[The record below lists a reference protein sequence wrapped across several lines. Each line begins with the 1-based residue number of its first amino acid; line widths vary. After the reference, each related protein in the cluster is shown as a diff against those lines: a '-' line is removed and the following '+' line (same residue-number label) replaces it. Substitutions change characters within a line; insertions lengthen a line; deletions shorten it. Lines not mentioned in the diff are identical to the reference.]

1 MCTFCAGRTQNEF
14 MDFNSLIQQYGLIA
28 IVAGAFLEGE
38 TIVLLAGAA
47 AHMGLLDI
55 RAVIGAAALG
65 AFAGD
70 NFFFFLGRRYGSD
83 VTRRYA
89 WMAATV
95 PRIDRMLSRWRWGAV
110 VALRFMYGL
119 RTAGPMLIGA
129 GTMPA
134 LEFVAANALGASLWA
149 MLIGGIGFV
158 GGRAVEALL
167 GDIAHAEKIVLAVAL
182 AIGVLAIAIRS
193 LLRRR
198 HSVPKP

>member
-1 MCTFCAGRTQNEF
+1 
-14 MDFNSLIQQYGLIA
+14 MDFPSLIQQYGLVA
-28 IVAGAFLEGE
+28 IVVGAFLEGE

-47 AHMGLLDI
+47 AHLGLLDL
-55 RAVIGAAALG
+55 RAVVGAAALG

-70 NFFFFLGRRYGSD
+70 NFFFFMGRRYGPN
-83 VTRRYA
+83 VTQRYA
-89 WMAATV
+89 WMAAAV
-95 PRIDRMLSRWRWGAV
+95 PRVDRMLSRWRWGAV

-119 RTAGPMLIGA
+119 RMAGPMLIGA

-134 LEFVAANALGASLWA
+134 PEFVAANALGALLWA
-149 MLIGGIGFV
+149 VLIGGIGFV

-182 AIGVLAIAIRS
+182 AVGVLAIAIRS

-198 HSVPKP
+198 SAPKS

>member
-1 MCTFCAGRTQNEF
+1 
-14 MDFNSLIQQYGLIA
+14 MDLPSLIQQYGLIA
-28 IVAGAFLEGE
+28 IVGGAFLEGE

-47 AHMGLLDI
+47 AHLGLLDL
-55 RAVIGAAALG
+55 RAVVGAAALG

-70 NFFFFLGRRYGSD
+70 NFFFFLGRRYGANVSK
-83 VTRRYA
+83 RYA
-89 WMAATV
+89 WMATAV

-134 LEFVAANALGASLWA
+134 LEFVTANALGAVLWA
-149 MLIGGIGFV
+149 ALIAGIGFV

-167 GDIAHAEKIVLAVAL
+167 GDIAHAEKIVLAVAVT
-182 AIGVLAIAIRS
+182 IGVLAIIVRS

-198 HSVPKP
+198 RSAVKS

>member
-1 MCTFCAGRTQNEF
+1 
-14 MDFNSLIQQYGLIA
+14 MDLPSLIQNYGLIA
-28 IVAGAFLEGE
+28 IVGGAFLEGE

-47 AHMGLLDI
+47 AHLGLLDL
-55 RAVIGAAALG
+55 RAVVGAAALG

-70 NFFFFLGRRYGSD
+70 NFFFFLGRRYGED
-83 VTRRYA
+83 VTKRYA

-95 PRIDRMLSRWRWGAV
+95 PRIDQLLSRWRWGAV

-134 LEFVAANALGASLWA
+134 LEFVTANALGALLWA

-167 GDIAHAEKIVLAVAL
+167 GDIAHAEKIVLAVAV
-182 AIGVLAIAIRS
+182 AIGVLAIVIRS

-198 HSVPKP
+198 HSAPKS

>member
-1 MCTFCAGRTQNEF
+1 
-14 MDFNSLIQQYGLIA
+14 MDFHSLIQNYGLVA

-47 AHMGLLDI
+47 AQLGLLDL

-83 VTRRYA
+83 VTKRYA
-89 WMAATV
+89 WMAVAV

-129 GTMPA
+129 GSMPA
-134 LEFVAANALGASLWA
+134 LEFIAANALGALLWA

-158 GGRAVEALL
+158 GGRTIEALL
-167 GDIAHAEKIVLAVAL
+167 GDIAHAEKIVLGVAVAIGML
-182 AIGVLAIAIRS
+182 AIVIRS

-198 HSVPKP
+198 HSTPKS